1 MTKDEKML
9 VKHLTSK
16 VASIMLAETL
26 ESIYMAQQLHEYPSA
41 EDIEKCGAELMK
53 ACEITGPITTT
64 ADGHIAFGDYI
75 TEKKFDSMSYV
86 RAFIALT
93 AANNIKC
100 NDII

>member
-16 VASIMLAETL
+16 VASEIISDAVASMYLIGDCPFE
-26 ESIYMAQQLHEYPSA
+26 E
-41 EDIEKCGAELMK
+41 EDIDKCGAELMK

-93 AANNIKC
+93 AANYIKC

>member
-16 VASIMLAETL
+16 VSSTMLAEAL
-26 ESIYMAQQLHEYPSA
+26 EYIYIAYLHEYPSA

>member
-16 VASIMLAETL
+16 VSSTKLAEAL
-26 ESIYMAQQLHEYPSA
+26 ESVYMAYLHEYPSA
-41 EDIEKCGAELMK
+41 EDIEKCGAEVMK

>member
-16 VASIMLAETL
+16 VASEIISDAVASMYLIGDCPFE
-26 ESIYMAQQLHEYPSA
+26 E
-41 EDIEKCGAELMK
+41 EDIDKCGAELIK

-64 ADGHIAFGDYI
+64 ADGHIMFGDYI

>member
-9 VKHLTSK
+9 VKHLTAK
-16 VASIMLAETL
+16 VASEIISDAVASMYLIGDCPFE
-26 ESIYMAQQLHEYPSA
+26 E
-41 EDIEKCGAELMK
+41 EDIDKCGAELMK

-64 ADGHIAFGDYI
+64 ADGHIMFGDYI

>member
-16 VASIMLAETL
+16 VASTMLAEAL
-26 ESIYMAQQLHEYPSA
+26 ESVYMTYLHEYPSV
-41 EDIEKCGAELMK
+41 EDIDKCGAELMK

-64 ADGHIAFGDYI
+64 ADGHIMFGDYI

>member
-16 VASIMLAETL
+16 VSSTMLAEAL
-26 ESIYMAQQLHEYPSA
+26 ESVYMAYLHEYPSA

-75 TEKKFDSMSYV
+75 TEKKFESMSYV

>member
-9 VKHLTSK
+9 VDHLTSK
-16 VASIMLAETL
+16 VASTMLAEAL
-26 ESIYMAQQLHEYPSA
+26 ESVYMAYLHEYPSA
-41 EDIEKCGAELMK
+41 EDIDKCGAELMK

>member
-9 VKHLTSK
+9 VKHLTAK
-16 VASIMLAETL
+16 VSSTMLAEAL
-26 ESIYMAQQLHEYPSA
+26 ESVYMAHLHEYPSA

-64 ADGHIAFGDYI
+64 ADGHIMFGDYI

>member
-9 VKHLTSK
+9 VDHLTSK
-16 VASIMLAETL
+16 VASTMLAEAL
-26 ESIYMAQQLHEYPSA
+26 ESVYMTYLHEYPSA
-41 EDIEKCGAELMK
+41 EDIEKCGDELMK
-53 ACEITGPITTT
+53 ACEITGPIIMT
-64 ADGHIAFGDYI
+64 ADGHIMFGDYI
-75 TEKKFDSMSYV
+75 TEKKFESMSYV

>member
-16 VASIMLAETL
+16 VASEIISDAVASMYLIGDCPFE
-26 ESIYMAQQLHEYPSA
+26 E
-41 EDIEKCGAELMK
+41 EDIDKCGAELMK
-53 ACEITGPITTT
+53 ACENTGPITTT
-64 ADGHIAFGDYI
+64 ADGHIMFGDYI
-75 TEKKFDSMSYV
+75 TEKKFESMSYV

>member
-9 VKHLTSK
+9 VKHLTAK
-16 VASIMLAETL
+16 VASTMLAEAL
-26 ESIYMAQQLHEYPSA
+26 ESVYMTYLHEYPSA

-64 ADGHIAFGDYI
+64 ADGHIMFGDYI
-75 TEKKFDSMSYV
+75 TEKLFNSMTEVKS
-86 RAFIALT
+86 FIAFT
-93 AANNIKC
+93 AANYIDC

>member
-16 VASIMLAETL
+16 VDSTMLAEAL
-26 ESIYMAQQLHEYPSA
+26 ESVYMAYLHEYPSA
-41 EDIEKCGAELMK
+41 EDIEKCGAELIK
-53 ACEITGPITTT
+53 ACEITGPITMTS
-64 ADGHIAFGDYI
+64 DGHIAFGDYI
-75 TEKKFDSMSYV
+75 TEKKFESMSYV

>member
-16 VASIMLAETL
+16 VASTMLAEAL
-26 ESIYMAQQLHEYPSA
+26 ESIYMAYLDDCPSE
-41 EDIEKCGAELMK
+41 EDIEACGTELMK

-75 TEKKFDSMSYV
+75 TEKKFESMSEV
-86 RAFIALT
+86 RTFIAKT
-93 AANNIKC
+93 VANNIKC

>member
-16 VASIMLAETL
+16 VSSTMLAEAL
-26 ESIYMAQQLHEYPSA
+26 ESVYMAYLHEYPSA

-64 ADGHIAFGDYI
+64 ADGHIMFGDYI

>member
-1 MTKDEKML
+1 
-9 VKHLTSK
+9 
-16 VASIMLAETL
+16 
-26 ESIYMAQQLHEYPSA
+26 
-41 EDIEKCGAELMK
+41 MK

-64 ADGHIAFGDYI
+64 ADGHIMFGDYI

-93 AANNIKC
+93 VANNIKC